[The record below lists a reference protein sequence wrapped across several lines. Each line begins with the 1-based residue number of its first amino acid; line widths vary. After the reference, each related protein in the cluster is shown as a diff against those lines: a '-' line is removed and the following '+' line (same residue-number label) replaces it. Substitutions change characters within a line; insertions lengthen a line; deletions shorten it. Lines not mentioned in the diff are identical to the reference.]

1 MFTGL
6 IQSVGCVV
14 SQQKSDIGLRLTL
27 SCQRWSQVPG
37 IGASICVSGCCLT
50 VTCAR
55 EKESEMLLEF
65 DVVQET
71 LNCTLLG
78 SLQQGDQVNLEQSL
92 RADSR
97 MGGHFVQ
104 GHVDG
109 VERVLAYESHDD
121 GACCLRVSME
131 KIDPDTVVSKGSI
144 TIDGVSLTIA
154 KVGTDWFEV
163 ALIPTTIQDTTLGK
177 LSQGE
182 RVALETDILARTV
195 VQTVRRMQSV

>member
-6 IQSVGCVV
+6 VQSIGSVV
-14 SQQKSDIGLRLTL
+14 SQQKSDVGLRLTL
-27 SCQRWSQVPG
+27 SCHRWSQLPE

-50 VTCAR
+50 VISAEEEDNT
-55 EKESEMLLEF
+55 MLLAF

-71 LNCTLLG
+71 LKCTLLG
-78 SLQQGDQVNLEQSL
+78 SLQIGDKVNLEQSL
-92 RADSR
+92 RSDSR

-109 VERVLAYESHDD
+109 VERVLACESEEE
-121 GACCLRVSME
+121 GASCLRLSMAV
-131 KIDPDTVVSKGSI
+131 IDCDTVVPKGSI

-154 KVGTDWFEV
+154 KVGTGWFEV
-163 ALIPTTIQDTTLGK
+163 ALIPTTKQETTLGK
-177 LSQGE
+177 LSQGDS
-182 RVALETDILARTV
+182 VAIETDILARTV